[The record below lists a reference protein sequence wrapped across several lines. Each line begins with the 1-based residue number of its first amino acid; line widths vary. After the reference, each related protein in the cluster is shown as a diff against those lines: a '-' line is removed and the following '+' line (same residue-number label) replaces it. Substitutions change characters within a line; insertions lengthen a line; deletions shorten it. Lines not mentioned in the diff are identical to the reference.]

1 MAVSATPQTPE
12 HAPISFGAWL
22 GVVLLFLFFGI
33 FVLVLVAIAP
43 HGNTYEAKRAEARG
57 KKLNDAR
64 TAATQELNS
73 YAWVDKGKGIARIP
87 IDRAM
92 EITLRDLASKPEP
105 ANPIETPAQAPA
117 SGASP
122 APAVSPAPAAAAG
135 TPKPTSVEGPNS
147 EIGISRL
154 RPGIHPA
161 PYQGLSRVQV
171 RHPPPRLRRQVA
183 NLHFRPCLNK
193 SRPASPFL
201 SPERRRHDLLR
212 MNPTEIPLKSPGSV
226 TDLSIGEVEQV
237 ERALIDASTRLP
249 VLMFYASAIAWLL
262 IGTLIGG
269 SRFVQTAFARLVRQC
284 ELSDLGADPSGPH
297 EHHDLRMGVDGRNGN
312 SHLADGAPLPDHVAL
327 SASARHRR
335 GILEPRRPC
344 RHGGNSGR

>member
-57 KKLNDAR
+57 KKLNDTR
-64 TAATQELNS
+64 NAATQELNS

-92 EITLRDLASKPEP
+92 EITLRDLASRKPAP

-122 APAVSPAPAAAAG
+122 GPAVSPAPAAAAG

-147 EIGISRL
+147 ENRNQPAAAGNPPGAIPGTQPGPGATPATSPSPASGQPVISPMPEQKP
-154 RPGIHPA
+154 PGTPIPVA
-161 PYQGLSRVQV
+161 GKT
-171 RHPPPRLRRQVA
+171 PPP
-183 NLHFRPCLNK
+183 
-193 SRPASPFL
+193 
-201 SPERRRHDLLR
+201 
-212 MNPTEIPLKSPGSV
+212 
-226 TDLSIGEVEQV
+226 
-237 ERALIDASTRLP
+237 
-249 VLMFYASAIAWLL
+249 
-262 IGTLIGG
+262 
-269 SRFVQTAFARLVRQC
+269 
-284 ELSDLGADPSGPH
+284 
-297 EHHDLRMGVDGRNGN
+297 
-312 SHLADGAPLPDHVAL
+312 
-327 SASARHRR
+327 
-335 GILEPRRPC
+335 
-344 RHGGNSGR
+344 